1 MAWYQNWGGFEV
13 SSLQNIQRRHLK
25 SSQLTHVVIQGFWI
39 YHVFVAVLA
48 FAACCH
54 HQCPGNPGVLR
65 VLIALT
71 RSLWHRGCASN
82 CWCWFGGGWVG
93 GVGVVGRWG
102 GKMFCRLR
110 FLSWPLFLG
119 YSLLRSWCYAVEVL
133 LYALWRSWCYAV
145 EFFCT
150 LYDAFNA
157 TLPKFFCTLSNAL
170 DATP

>member
-54 HQCPGNPGVLR
+54 QQCPGNPGVLR

-102 GKMFCRLR
+102 GKNVLSPAFLILASFSWLLFTTLLMLR
-110 FLSWPLFLG
+110 RRSSFVRFVT
-119 YSLLRSWCYAVEVL
+119 LLMLRRRIL
-133 LYALWRSWCYAV
+133 LYALWR
-145 EFFCT
+145 F
-150 LYDAFNA
+150 
-157 TLPKFFCTLSNAL
+157 
-170 DATP
+170 

>member
-1 MAWYQNWGGFEV
+1 MVPELRRFRSFIPPKHPKKTPQVEPVNTCGYSRVLNLPCVCCCSGF
-13 SSLQNIQRRHLK
+13 
-25 SSQLTHVVIQGFWI
+25 
-39 YHVFVAVLA
+39 
-48 FAACCH
+48 CCMLSP
-54 HQCPGNPGVLR
+54 QCPGNPGVLR